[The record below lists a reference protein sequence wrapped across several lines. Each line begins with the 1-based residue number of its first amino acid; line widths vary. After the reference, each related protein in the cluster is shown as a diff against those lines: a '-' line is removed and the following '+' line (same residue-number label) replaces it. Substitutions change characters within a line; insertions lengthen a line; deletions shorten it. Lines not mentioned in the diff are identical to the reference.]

1 MELSDAHSRR
11 PSLLGAIQASKSWR
25 ALTTALL
32 GIAPGAAVTVT
43 AAVLSWGL
51 SNLIHAPAM
60 LLALLLG
67 MGLNPLLARQ
77 QAFTLG
83 LTFSGRTILRLG
95 VILLGARVTIGE
107 IASLG
112 APTLALAAGA
122 AIVTIAGGWLL
133 GRAIGLRSDHAVL
146 SAGAVAICGAS
157 AALAISAV
165 LPRRAESDRNT
176 MLTIIGVTALS
187 TVAMV
192 IYPSIAQGLG
202 LDERTAGVFLGASIH
217 DVAQVVGAGFMISE
231 NAAEVATIVKLT
243 RVACL
248 APMVLVLGLLWR
260 TQQTGSA
267 RTKSWPIP
275 GFLLGFLALMSVAS
289 LGIAPR
295 EALTAA
301 VNASQWCLLAAVA
314 AARRANL
321 TSGHRGAWDK
331 AAAGALSPDGA
342 DRRLCAWRRADARP
356 LKRHQVQTR
365 CRKMQK
371 TRLFGALISS
381 AHGGTSVSSGS
392 IS

>member
-1 MELSDAHSRR
+1 MELSHAHSRR
-11 PSLLGAIQASKSWR
+11 PSLPGAIHSWR
-25 ALTTALL
+25 LLTTALL
-32 GIAPGAAVTVT
+32 GVAPGVTLTLAV
-43 AAVLSWGL
+43 ALLAWGL
-51 SNLIHAPAM
+51 SNLISAPAM

-83 LTFSGRTILRLG
+83 LTFSARTILRLG

-122 AIVTIAGGWLL
+122 AIITIAGGWLL

-165 LPRRAESDRNT
+165 LPRHAGSDRNT

-187 TVAMV
+187 TAAMV

-248 APMVLVLGLLWR
+248 APIVLVLGLLWR
-260 TQQTGSA
+260 TQRTGSA

-301 VNASQWCLLAAVA
+301 ANASQWCLLAAVA
-314 AARRANL
+314 ALGAR
-321 TSGHRGAWDK
+321 TSLQDIVAPGTKPLLALCLQTALIGVFALG
-331 AAAGALSPDGA
+331 GALM
-342 DRRLCAWRRADARP
+342 LAR
-356 LKRHQVQTR
+356 
-365 CRKMQK
+365 
-371 TRLFGALISS
+371 
-381 AHGGTSVSSGS
+381 
-392 IS
+392 